1 MNPIEERIRAAARA
15 AADTVEP
22 DSVPPLGLPAAPRRR
37 WLRDG
42 RSAGATRTPWAV
54 RLAPVAAALAV
65 IAIVITMVTVSR
77 TTSGSSGSGASAAAA
92 PNVPA
97 GPPVSSYVRSGQVPP
112 YYVTATQTDAVV
124 HLTVSGASVA
134 TIRPSLPGGTM
145 VAVTAAG
152 DGRTFVLGEQSQD
165 RKTVT
170 FYQFRLGSSGRPGAL
185 TRLPMSV
192 TDGQTLRGL
201 ALSPDG
207 TKLAISVVPGGGV
220 QQVRLYP
227 VHGGPAR
234 TWSATGGGPYGATS
248 LSWPVSQLTLGF
260 NWRVGQTRSVRLL
273 NLGSAGG
280 SLLAAS
286 RPVVTLGNTAN
297 LGQSLYI
304 GPEDMIITPDGS
316 AIVGASN
323 EITNIPKNGNITF
336 TTGFPEFSVA
346 TGHLTRVVGHWQPN
360 QWHDPEAI
368 DLLWSDASGRVLIG
382 VIKSAGRNWV
392 GVINGNTFTPLNARW
407 TLTTTQGLTDFGT
420 W

>member
-1 MNPIEERIRAAARA
+1 MNLIEERIRAAARA
-15 AADTVEP
+15 AAETVAP
-22 DSVPPLGLPAAPRRR
+22 DSVPPLELPAAPRRR
-37 WLRDG
+37 WLRGG
-42 RSAGATRTPWAV
+42 RSAGAARTPWAV

-65 IAIVITMVTVSR
+65 IAIVITIVTVSR
-77 TTSGSSGSGASAAAA
+77 TESGSPGRGATAAA

-165 RKTVT
+165 RKVVT

-192 TDGQTLRGL
+192 TDGQTLRGM

-207 TKLAISVVPGGGV
+207 TKLAISLVPGGGV

-248 LSWPVSQLTLGF
+248 LSWPVSQRTLAF
-260 NWRVGQTRSVRLL
+260 NWSAGKTRSVRLL
-273 NLGSAGG
+273 NLGTAGG

-316 AIVGASN
+316 AIVGASS

-360 QWHDPEAI
+360 QWNDPEVI